1 VELIQ
6 GTHGACRG
14 RYEFLATALFFGR
27 VPPRP
32 AIVSHIAR
40 EDLLHLYRDGR
51 PDYKRIADLIKL
63 SKTDLSKI
71 SQVAKSSVRF
81 DANIP
86 EPVALRLREIA
97 NIANLVAEFFAGDVQ
112 KVGLWFEVANPMLGN
127 ISPRD
132 MIRIGR
138 YKRLLNFVV
147 DARDAEAAT
156 PP

>member
-1 VELIQ
+1 MVQPWLIH
-6 GTHGACRG
+6 GTMVLMNAP
-14 RYEFLATALFFGR
+14 AAALR
-27 VPPRP
+27 NPNHS
-32 AIVSHIAR
+32 IVSHIAR

-51 PDYKRIADLIKL
+51 PDYKRIADLINL
-63 SKTDLSKI
+63 SKPDLAKI

-86 EPVALRLREIA
+86 APVAAILREIA
-97 NIANLVAEFFAGDVQ
+97 NMANLVAEFFAGDVE

-138 YKRLLNFVV
+138 YKRLLNFII
-147 DARDAEAAT
+147 DAREAETAT
-156 PP
+156 PR